1 MKVIFKT
8 GVMSAGKTAD
18 LLSNEFNFRKKNIE
32 TFLVKPSLDT
42 RSKNI
47 KSRLGIEKEAD
58 FISNDNNDDE
68 LINKLLEV
76 INRNGIIFFDESQF
90 LNKNLIKRLDKEV
103 FHKGIKTNSIV
114 FFYGLLTDFNNNLF
128 ETSSSIISICDELI
142 ILPTTCQVDNCMK
155 KATRNFLLDNVNSK
169 SDTIHIGDDC
179 YLSVCSEHYNY
190 LSNKK

>member
-58 FISNDNNDDE
+58 FISTNDNDNE
-68 LINKLLEV
+68 LINKLIEV

-90 LNKNLIKRLDKEV
+90 LNKKLIKRLDKEV
-103 FHKGIKTNSIV
+103 FHK
-114 FFYGLLTDFNNNLF
+114 
-128 ETSSSIISICDELI
+128 
-142 ILPTTCQVDNCMK
+142 
-155 KATRNFLLDNVNSK
+155 
-169 SDTIHIGDDC
+169 
-179 YLSVCSEHYNY
+179 
-190 LSNKK
+190 